1 MSVLH
6 CNLVSFFIVM
16 LTQPKI
22 EASFIYYSARYPT
35 PTGSVVLPPPIL
47 GNSQYPQNV
56 DWIWLN
62 VDA

>member
-6 CNLVSFFIVM
+6 CSLIRFFIVT
-16 LTQPKI
+16 TQTKI
-22 EASFIYYSARYPT
+22 EASFIYYSARYPA

-56 DWIWLN
+56 DWKWLI